1 MPSKRFRVQLI
12 VGVLTG
18 ALIVYFWLLASR
30 AFILIGSGEPLAVAL
45 GIGVL
50 LLPIIGVVLVV
61 WELRFGWQS
70 QALARRLAAEDRLYD
85 DSELPRRASGR
96 IEREAADAH
105 FEVIRTEV
113 EAAPDDWRGWYR
125 LAQAYDL
132 SGDRKRARSAMR
144 HAIELAA
151 AGRGAAQSDSAE
163 RASVLSQHCS
173 QTVVSGGSV
182 RSSVMAPLA
191 KRILPGG
198 RSFAAQGEIGDAP
211 PAVGPG

>member
-1 MPSKRFRVQLI
+1 MSKRLRVQLI
-12 VGVLTG
+12 VGVLTC
-18 ALIVYFWLLASR
+18 ALIVYFAVLASR

-50 LLPIIGVVLVV
+50 LLPIIGVVLVG
-61 WELRFGWQS
+61 WELRFGWQA
-70 QALARRLAAEDRLYD
+70 QTLARRLAADDRLYD

-132 SGDRKRARSAMR
+132 SGDRKRARAAMR
-144 HAIELAA
+144 HAIELS
-151 AGRGAAQSDSAE
+151 AG
-163 RASVLSQHCS
+163 
-173 QTVVSGGSV
+173 
-182 RSSVMAPLA
+182 
-191 KRILPGG
+191 
-198 RSFAAQGEIGDAP
+198 P
-211 PAVGPG
+211 PS

>member
-1 MPSKRFRVQLI
+1 MSKRFRVQLI

-18 ALIVYFWLLASR
+18 ALIVYFWLLTSR
-30 AFILIGSGEPLAVAL
+30 AVILIGSGEPLAVAL

-61 WELRFGWQS
+61 WELRFGWQT
-70 QALARRLAAEDRLYD
+70 QNLARRLAAEDRLYD

-113 EAAPDDWRGWYR
+113 EAAPDDWRAWYR

-151 AGRGAAQSDSAE
+151 AP
-163 RASVLSQHCS
+163 
-173 QTVVSGGSV
+173 GGSPQA
-182 RSSVMAPLA
+182 R
-191 KRILPGG
+191 
-198 RSFAAQGEIGDAP
+198 
-211 PAVGPG
+211 

>member
-18 ALIVYFWLLASR
+18 ALIVYFWLLTSR
-30 AFILIGSGEPLAVAL
+30 AVILIGSGEPLAVAL

-61 WELRFGWQS
+61 WELRFGWQT
-70 QALARRLAAEDRLYD
+70 QNLARRLAAEDRLYD

-132 SGDRKRARSAMR
+132 SGDRKRARAAMR
-144 HAIELAA
+144 HAIELST
-151 AGRGAAQSDSAE
+151 AGAG
-163 RASVLSQHCS
+163 
-173 QTVVSGGSV
+173 
-182 RSSVMAPLA
+182 
-191 KRILPGG
+191 
-198 RSFAAQGEIGDAP
+198 
-211 PAVGPG
+211 

>member
-1 MPSKRFRVQLI
+1 MSKRFRVQLI
-12 VGVLTG
+12 VAVLTG

-30 AFILIGSGEPLAVAL
+30 ALLLIGSAEPLAVAL

-61 WELRFGWQS
+61 WELRFGWQT
-70 QALARRLAAEDRLYD
+70 QNLARRLATEDRLYD

-132 SGDRKRARSAMR
+132 SGDRKRARAAMR
-144 HAIELAA
+144 HAIELSAAA
-151 AGRGAAQSDSAE
+151 AG
-163 RASVLSQHCS
+163 
-173 QTVVSGGSV
+173 
-182 RSSVMAPLA
+182 
-191 KRILPGG
+191 
-198 RSFAAQGEIGDAP
+198 
-211 PAVGPG
+211 

>member
-1 MPSKRFRVQLI
+1 VPSKRFRVQLI

-18 ALIVYFWLLASR
+18 ALIVYFWLLTSR
-30 AFILIGSGEPLAVAL
+30 AVILIGSGEPLAVAL

-61 WELRFGWQS
+61 WELRFGWQT
-70 QALARRLAAEDRLYD
+70 QNLARRLAAEDRLYD

-132 SGDRKRARSAMR
+132 SGDRKRARAAML
-144 HAIELAA
+144 HAIELST
-151 AGRGAAQSDSAE
+151 AGAG
-163 RASVLSQHCS
+163 
-173 QTVVSGGSV
+173 
-182 RSSVMAPLA
+182 
-191 KRILPGG
+191 
-198 RSFAAQGEIGDAP
+198 
-211 PAVGPG
+211 

>member
-18 ALIVYFWLLASR
+18 ALIVYFWLLTSR
-30 AFILIGSGEPLAVAL
+30 AVILIGSGEPLAVAL

-61 WELRFGWQS
+61 WELRFGWQT
-70 QALARRLAAEDRLYD
+70 QNLARRLAAEDRLYD

-132 SGDRKRARSAMR
+132 SGDRKRARAAMR
-144 HAIELAA
+144 HAIELSAAA
-151 AGRGAAQSDSAE
+151 AG
-163 RASVLSQHCS
+163 
-173 QTVVSGGSV
+173 
-182 RSSVMAPLA
+182 
-191 KRILPGG
+191 
-198 RSFAAQGEIGDAP
+198 
-211 PAVGPG
+211 

>member
-18 ALIVYFWLLASR
+18 ALIVYFWLLTSR
-30 AFILIGSGEPLAVAL
+30 AVILIGSGEPLAVAL

-61 WELRFGWQS
+61 WELRFGWQT
-70 QALARRLAAEDRLYD
+70 QNLARRLAAEDRLYD

-132 SGDRKRARSAMR
+132 SGDRKRARAAMR
-144 HAIELAA
+144 HAIELS
-151 AGRGAAQSDSAE
+151 AGTLG
-163 RASVLSQHCS
+163 
-173 QTVVSGGSV
+173 
-182 RSSVMAPLA
+182 
-191 KRILPGG
+191 
-198 RSFAAQGEIGDAP
+198 
-211 PAVGPG
+211 

>member
-1 MPSKRFRVQLI
+1 MI
-12 VGVLTG
+12 VAALTG
-18 ALIVYFWLLASR
+18 GLIVYFWLLTSR
-30 AFILIGSGEPLAVAL
+30 ALILIGSGDPLAVAL

-61 WELRFGWQS
+61 WELRFGWQT
-70 QALARRLAAEDRLYD
+70 QNLARRLAAEDRLYD

-132 SGDRKRARSAMR
+132 SGDRKRARAAMR
-144 HAIELAA
+144 HAIELST
-151 AGRGAAQSDSAE
+151 AGAG
-163 RASVLSQHCS
+163 
-173 QTVVSGGSV
+173 
-182 RSSVMAPLA
+182 
-191 KRILPGG
+191 
-198 RSFAAQGEIGDAP
+198 
-211 PAVGPG
+211 

>member
-1 MPSKRFRVQLI
+1 VPSKRFRVQLI

-18 ALIVYFWLLASR
+18 ALIVYFWLLTSR
-30 AFILIGSGEPLAVAL
+30 AVILIGSGEPLAVAL

-61 WELRFGWQS
+61 WELRFGWQT
-70 QALARRLAAEDRLYD
+70 QNLARRLAAEDRLYD

-132 SGDRKRARSAMR
+132 SGDRKRARAAMR
-144 HAIELAA
+144 HAIELST
-151 AGRGAAQSDSAE
+151 AGAG
-163 RASVLSQHCS
+163 
-173 QTVVSGGSV
+173 
-182 RSSVMAPLA
+182 
-191 KRILPGG
+191 
-198 RSFAAQGEIGDAP
+198 
-211 PAVGPG
+211 

>member
-18 ALIVYFWLLASR
+18 ALIVYFWLLTSR
-30 AFILIGSGEPLAVAL
+30 ALILIGSGEPLAVAL

-61 WELRFGWQS
+61 WELRFGWQT
-70 QALARRLAAEDRLYD
+70 QNLARRLAAQDRLYD

-132 SGDRKRARSAMR
+132 SGDRKRARAAMR

-151 AGRGAAQSDSAE
+151 AAAGP
-163 RASVLSQHCS
+163 SVS
-173 QTVVSGGSV
+173 
-182 RSSVMAPLA
+182 
-191 KRILPGG
+191 
-198 RSFAAQGEIGDAP
+198 
-211 PAVGPG
+211 

>member
-30 AFILIGSGEPLAVAL
+30 AVILIGSGEPLAVAL

-61 WELRFGWQS
+61 WELRFGWQT
-70 QALARRLAAEDRLYD
+70 QNLARRLAAEDRLYD

-96 IEREAADAH
+96 IERAAADAH

-132 SGDRKRARSAMR
+132 SGDRKRARAAMR

-151 AGRGAAQSDSAE
+151 AAAGP
-163 RASVLSQHCS
+163 SV
-173 QTVVSGGSV
+173 G
-182 RSSVMAPLA
+182 
-191 KRILPGG
+191 
-198 RSFAAQGEIGDAP
+198 
-211 PAVGPG
+211 

>member
-1 MPSKRFRVQLI
+1 MGKRFRVQLI

-30 AFILIGSGEPLAVAL
+30 AVILIGSGEPLAVAL

-50 LLPIIGVVLVV
+50 LLPIIGIVLVV
-61 WELRFGWQS
+61 WELRFGWQA
-70 QALARRLAAEDRLYD
+70 QQLARRLAAEDRLYD

-96 IEREAADAH
+96 IERDAADAH

-132 SGDRKRARSAMR
+132 SGDRKRARAAMR
-144 HAIELAA
+144 HAIELS
-151 AGRGAAQSDSAE
+151 AG
-163 RASVLSQHCS
+163 
-173 QTVVSGGSV
+173 
-182 RSSVMAPLA
+182 AP
-191 KRILPGG
+191 G
-198 RSFAAQGEIGDAP
+198 
-211 PAVGPG
+211 

>member
-30 AFILIGSGEPLAVAL
+30 AVILIGSGEPLAVAL

-61 WELRFGWQS
+61 WELRFGWQT
-70 QALARRLAAEDRLYD
+70 QNLARRLAAEDRLYD

-132 SGDRKRARSAMR
+132 SGDRKRARAAMR
-144 HAIELAA
+144 HAIELST
-151 AGRGAAQSDSAE
+151 AGAG
-163 RASVLSQHCS
+163 
-173 QTVVSGGSV
+173 
-182 RSSVMAPLA
+182 
-191 KRILPGG
+191 
-198 RSFAAQGEIGDAP
+198 
-211 PAVGPG
+211 

>member
-1 MPSKRFRVQLI
+1 MVGKRFRVQLI

-61 WELRFGWQS
+61 WELRFGWQA
-70 QALARRLAAEDRLYD
+70 QNLARRLAAEDRLYD
-85 DSELPRRASGR
+85 ASQLPRRASGR
-96 IEREAADAH
+96 IERDAADAH

-132 SGDRKRARSAMR
+132 SGDRKRARAAMR
-144 HAIELAA
+144 HAIELSSTVP
-151 AGRGAAQSDSAE
+151 GAPE
-163 RASVLSQHCS
+163 TR
-173 QTVVSGGSV
+173 
-182 RSSVMAPLA
+182 
-191 KRILPGG
+191 
-198 RSFAAQGEIGDAP
+198 
-211 PAVGPG
+211 

>member
-1 MPSKRFRVQLI
+1 MSKRFRVQLI

-18 ALIVYFWLLASR
+18 ALIVYFALLASR

-61 WELRFGWQS
+61 WELRFGWQA
-70 QALARRLAAEDRLYD
+70 QTLARRLAAEDRLYD
-85 DSELPRRASGR
+85 DSELPRRTSGR
-96 IEREAADAH
+96 IERQAADAH

-132 SGDRKRARSAMR
+132 SGDRKRARAAMR

-151 AGRGAAQSDSAE
+151 A
-163 RASVLSQHCS
+163 
-173 QTVVSGGSV
+173 
-182 RSSVMAPLA
+182 P
-191 KRILPGG
+191 PG
-198 RSFAAQGEIGDAP
+198 
-211 PAVGPG
+211 

>member
-1 MPSKRFRVQLI
+1 MSKRFRVQLI

-18 ALIVYFWLLASR
+18 ELIVYFWLLASR

-50 LLPIIGVVLVV
+50 LLPIIGIVLVA

-85 DSELPRRASGR
+85 ASELPRRASGR

-151 AGRGAAQSDSAE
+151 AP
-163 RASVLSQHCS
+163 
-173 QTVVSGGSV
+173 GGSPQA
-182 RSSVMAPLA
+182 R
-191 KRILPGG
+191 
-198 RSFAAQGEIGDAP
+198 
-211 PAVGPG
+211 